1 MKRILAVAVLLCS
14 LLAAQPVFA
23 LPLVIEGVVKNKEF
37 FAGFFEYEDCYL
49 YDVARIGDERIGLV
63 VLSPIGFEIRL
74 VHEIQS
80 GEMLYKDI
88 FVPEKGK
95 REAMMWESISVADA
109 IRLARSSIAYERRQH
124 RK

>member
-37 FAGFFEYEDCYL
+37 FAEFSEYEDCYL

-95 REAMMWESISVADA
+95 REAMMRESISVADA
-109 IRLARSSIAYERRQH
+109 IRLARSSIAYERRQRSH
-124 RK
+124 